1 MSPRSATAGVA
12 FPRRGRLLAD
22 TSLTGTRWC
31 RRLAAATDD
40 WLRDRFDEAI
50 AAAPPGMP
58 LALLAVGG
66 YGRGEL
72 APFSDLDL
80 VLIQGRRGQIADTAS
95 ALWYPIWDA
104 GLKLG
109 HAVRTVRQALSL
121 AEDELD
127 VATALLTARHLA
139 GDPELS
145 TRVVEGAQQAWRR
158 RGERRL
164 AQLRD
169 RVERRHRAA
178 GDVGFLLEPDL
189 KEGRGGLRDVHA
201 LGWAAEAGLLVAEE
215 DRRALERA
223 HETLTAVRVE
233 LHRHAGRAGEVLHLQ
248 DQDAVAAA
256 AGYSDADAM
265 MASVAAAARSV
276 AWIADEVWGRLAR
289 LGLDPDRVSTEPPRP
304 VATGVMVRDGA
315 VHLDADADPSLDPTL
330 ALRVAT
336 AAARHRVPIDR
347 ESLERLNQQ
356 TPRFPEP
363 WPPGAVDDL
372 VALLLTGHDSLYAFD
387 ALDQMNLLVRIL
399 PEWGPVRS
407 RPQRNAY
414 HRFTVDRHL
423 WETAANAAALADRV
437 SRPDLLVLGAL
448 LHDLGKGYRGDHTE
462 VGIDLVQRIGPRLGL
477 GPEEVE
483 VLVAMVRHHLLLPDV
498 ATRRDL
504 SDDATITGV
513 ADEVGSERVLDLL
526 HALTEADS
534 LATGPAAWGDWK
546 ASLVRALVER
556 VRHVL
561 GGGDVRE
568 VAWRL
573 FPSASVLEA
582 MGRGET
588 EVILGDDRI
597 TVVSPDMP
605 GTFSRVAGVLSLHR
619 LGVLGAEA
627 HSDEQGMAASEFVVV
642 PPATVA
648 EDDEAFDWA
657 PVLADLE
664 RALAGELAI
673 EARIA
678 ERAEHQRR
686 RRRTRARTVAT
697 TVTFDDAASHATV
710 VEVRAL
716 NVPGLLYRVTRAL
729 AELSL
734 DIRHARVQTMGDEVV
749 DAFYVRTA
757 ARRPV
762 TDPYHR
768 AEIERA
774 VVHAVHSL
782 T

>member
-1 MSPRSATAGVA
+1 MSPPSTTVATA
-12 FPRRGRLLAD
+12 FPRRERLMAD
-22 TSLTGTRWC
+22 TSTTGTRWC
-31 RRLAAATDD
+31 RRMSDATDT
-40 WLRDRFDEAI
+40 WLRERFD
-50 AAAPPGMP
+50 AALASAPPGMP

-80 VLIQGRRGQIADTAS
+80 LLIQGKRGSVAETAS

-109 HAVRTVRQALSL
+109 HAVRTVRQALAL
-121 AEDELD
+121 AEDEID
-127 VATALLTARHLA
+127 VATSLLTARHLA
-139 GDPELS
+139 GDEELS
-145 TRVVEGAQQAWRR
+145 KRVIEGAQHAWRR

-169 RVERRHRAA
+169 GIERRHRSA

-201 LGWAAEAGLLVAEE
+201 LGWAAEAGLLVADE

-223 HETLTAVRVE
+223 HDVLTTVRVE
-233 LHRHAGRAGEVLHLQ
+233 LHRHARRAGEVLHLQ
-248 DQDAVAAA
+248 DQDAVAEA
-256 AGYSDADAM
+256 AGYTDADAM

-276 AWIADEVWGRLAR
+276 AWIADEVWGRLGR
-289 LGLDPDRVSTEPPRP
+289 LGLDPERPTPGPPRP
-304 VATGVMVRDGA
+304 VATGVIMRDGA
-315 VHLDADADPSLDPTL
+315 IHLEPDADPGVDATL

-336 AAARHRVPIDR
+336 AAARHGVPIDR
-347 ESLERLNQQ
+347 ESLERLNQE
-356 TPRFPEP
+356 TGRFPEP

-372 VALLLTGHDSLYAFD
+372 VALLLTGHASLYAFD

-407 RPQRNAY
+407 KPQRNAY

-423 WETAANAAALADRV
+423 WEAAANAADLVDRV

-448 LHDLGKGYRGDHTE
+448 LHDIGKGYRGDHTE
-462 VGIDLVQRIGPRLGL
+462 VGIDLVNRIGPRLGL
-477 GPEEVE
+477 APGDVE

-513 ADEVGSERVLDLL
+513 AEAVGSERVLDLL

-534 LATGPAAWGDWK
+534 LATGSAAWGDWK

-573 FPSASVLEA
+573 FPSAGVLEA

-588 EVILGDDRI
+588 EILVNEDRV
-597 TVVSPDMP
+597 TVVSPDTP

-619 LGVLGAEA
+619 LAVLGAEA
-627 HSDEQGMAASEFVVV
+627 HSDEQGMAASEFMVV
-642 PPATVA
+642 PPATGVDPDA
-648 EDDEAFDWA
+648 PFDWG
-657 PVLADLE
+657 PVVADLE
-664 RALAGELAI
+664 RALAGQLAI

-678 ERAEHQRR
+678 ERAEHQRK

-697 TVTFDDAASHATV
+697 TVTFDDAASNATV
-710 VEVRAL
+710 IEVRAL
-716 NVPGLLYRVTRAL
+716 NVAGLLYRVTRAL
-729 AELSL
+729 ADLSL

-757 ARRPV
+757 ARGPI
-762 TDPYHR
+762 TDSAHR
-768 AEIERA
+768 AEVERA

-782 T
+782 S